1 MACTGSGVQIPSAPL
16 TSMNLKYI
24 REIFNQTKDL
34 IGSQSLIAVI
44 SIIQV
49 SFVVNQLG
57 PENYGAAVLL
67 IAVPSL
73 IFRATHARNSDA
85 HLLTIKMG
93 NSLFFESILFNGLTG
108 LFSLLICL
116 FIFNNQI
123 IINSS
128 IGTYFGLEIL
138 SFTLVIY
145 LFSRVIHTFSETAK
159 AILIFNN
166 QMRKYSI
173 LELGSVS
180 VRFIALIILLLDEP
194 TVENFLIA
202 QSIYG
207 VFYGFFGIYLCVKDL
222 KITKLKK
229 RDFLKY
235 ITGVKSEYKKIR
247 YDQIIGLIPQHFD
260 VIILA
265 IVLDLQTVGIYQ
277 FAKRLVEPINYLVVT
292 FNPWLQNKLKIQ
304 DKNFKIRSFFFQI
317 LVPLSVVLIAAYNL
331 IGKNIILL
339 IGNEEFLDSYNP
351 MLILLV
357 GFITYLLT
365 FWIRQY
371 LLFYGLIH
379 FHAYGRII
387 YSITFVLLALL
398 LSESY
403 SSLGIAYSLSAAMVV
418 QKLFE
423 IIIFKTKI
431 TKFI

>member
-1 MACTGSGVQIPSAPL
+1 MACTGSGVQIPSAPQ
-16 TSMNLKYI
+16 TNMNLKYI

-85 HLLTIKMG
+85 QLLTIKIG
-93 NSLFFESILFNGLTG
+93 NSLFLESILFNGLTG

-180 VRFIALIILLLDEP
+180 VRFIALIILLLSEP
-194 TVENFLIA
+194 TIENFLIA

-207 VFYGFFGIYLCVKDL
+207 VFYGLFGIYLSVKGL

-235 ITGVKSEYKKIR
+235 INGVKSEYKKIR

-277 FAKRLVEPINYLVVT
+277 FAKRLVEPIN
-292 FNPWLQNKLKIQ
+292 
-304 DKNFKIRSFFFQI
+304 
-317 LVPLSVVLIAAYNL
+317 LS
-331 IGKNIILL
+331 
-339 IGNEEFLDSYNP
+339 
-351 MLILLV
+351 
-357 GFITYLLT
+357 
-365 FWIRQY
+365 
-371 LLFYGLIH
+371 LIH
-379 FHAYGRII
+379 I
-387 YSITFVLLALL
+387 
-398 LSESY
+398 
-403 SSLGIAYSLSAAMVV
+403 
-418 QKLFE
+418 
-423 IIIFKTKI
+423 
-431 TKFI
+431 

>member
-34 IGSQSLIAVI
+34 IGSQSSIAVI

-93 NSLFFESILFNGLTG
+93 NSLFLESVLFNGLTG
-108 LFSLLICL
+108 LFSFLICL

-128 IGTYFGLEIL
+128 IGAYFGLEIL

-194 TVENFLIA
+194 TVENFL
-202 QSIYG
+202 
-207 VFYGFFGIYLCVKDL
+207 
-222 KITKLKK
+222 
-229 RDFLKY
+229 
-235 ITGVKSEYKKIR
+235 
-247 YDQIIGLIPQHFD
+247 
-260 VIILA
+260 
-265 IVLDLQTVGIYQ
+265 
-277 FAKRLVEPINYLVVT
+277 
-292 FNPWLQNKLKIQ
+292 
-304 DKNFKIRSFFFQI
+304 
-317 LVPLSVVLIAAYNL
+317 
-331 IGKNIILL
+331 
-339 IGNEEFLDSYNP
+339 
-351 MLILLV
+351 
-357 GFITYLLT
+357 
-365 FWIRQY
+365 
-371 LLFYGLIH
+371 
-379 FHAYGRII
+379 
-387 YSITFVLLALL
+387 
-398 LSESY
+398 
-403 SSLGIAYSLSAAMVV
+403 
-418 QKLFE
+418 
-423 IIIFKTKI
+423 
-431 TKFI
+431 

>member
-1 MACTGSGVQIPSAPL
+1 MHVVISQPHS

-24 REIFNQTKDL
+24 KEIFNQTKVR
-34 IGSQSLIAVI
+34 SQSSIALI
-44 SIIQV
+44 SIIQI
-49 SFVVNQLG
+49 SRS
-57 PENYGAAVLL
+57 PIWCWSRRLL

-93 NSLFFESILFNGLTG
+93 NSLFLESILFNGLTG

-180 VRFIALIILLLDEP
+180 VRFIALIILLLSEP
-194 TVENFLIA
+194 TIENFLIA

-207 VFYGFFGIYLCVKDL
+207 VFYGFFGVYLCVKDL

-235 ITGVKSEYKKIR
+235 INDVKSE
-247 YDQIIGLIPQHFD
+247 
-260 VIILA
+260 
-265 IVLDLQTVGIYQ
+265 
-277 FAKRLVEPINYLVVT
+277 
-292 FNPWLQNKLKIQ
+292 
-304 DKNFKIRSFFFQI
+304 
-317 LVPLSVVLIAAYNL
+317 
-331 IGKNIILL
+331 
-339 IGNEEFLDSYNP
+339 
-351 MLILLV
+351 
-357 GFITYLLT
+357 
-365 FWIRQY
+365 
-371 LLFYGLIH
+371 
-379 FHAYGRII
+379 
-387 YSITFVLLALL
+387 
-398 LSESY
+398 
-403 SSLGIAYSLSAAMVV
+403 
-418 QKLFE
+418 
-423 IIIFKTKI
+423 
-431 TKFI
+431 

>member
-85 HLLTIKMG
+85 HLLTIKIG

-180 VRFIALIILLLDEP
+180 VRFIALIILLLSEP
-194 TVENFLIA
+194 TIENFLIA

-207 VFYGFFGIYLCVKDL
+207 VFYGFF
-222 KITKLKK
+222 
-229 RDFLKY
+229 
-235 ITGVKSEYKKIR
+235 
-247 YDQIIGLIPQHFD
+247 
-260 VIILA
+260 
-265 IVLDLQTVGIYQ
+265 
-277 FAKRLVEPINYLVVT
+277 
-292 FNPWLQNKLKIQ
+292 
-304 DKNFKIRSFFFQI
+304 
-317 LVPLSVVLIAAYNL
+317 
-331 IGKNIILL
+331 
-339 IGNEEFLDSYNP
+339 
-351 MLILLV
+351 
-357 GFITYLLT
+357 
-365 FWIRQY
+365 
-371 LLFYGLIH
+371 
-379 FHAYGRII
+379 
-387 YSITFVLLALL
+387 
-398 LSESY
+398 
-403 SSLGIAYSLSAAMVV
+403 
-418 QKLFE
+418 
-423 IIIFKTKI
+423 
-431 TKFI
+431 